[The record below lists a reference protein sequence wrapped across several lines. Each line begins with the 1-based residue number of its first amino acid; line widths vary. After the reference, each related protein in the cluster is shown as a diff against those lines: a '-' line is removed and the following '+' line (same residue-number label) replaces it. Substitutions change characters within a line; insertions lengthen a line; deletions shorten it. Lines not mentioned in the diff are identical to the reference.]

1 MPCLLSSEGKKAL
14 KPKKEMS
21 ETISGNGIESN
32 ESSAIISFS
41 HSCGQFCIS
50 LLPATYR
57 TTQILCRPAVL
68 EPELFVNM
76 DIKIVFRL
84 FKINAQKFI
93 KSNIQTQEKH

>member
-32 ESSAIISFS
+32 KSSAIISFS

-50 LLPATYR
+50 LLPAT
-57 TTQILCRPAVL
+57 QILSRPAVL

-76 DIKIVFRL
+76 NIKIVFRL
-84 FKINAQKFI
+84 SKINAQQFV
-93 KSNIQTQEKH
+93 KSNIQAQEKH